1 MLYLP
6 RSGKAALMSALR
18 RPHIGGMKSVVFEGG
33 EIIFPLTAQWA
44 SVKDTS
50 CGNQG
55 DVAALLCLSVCLLSF
70 FPARRLAFLS
80 VRSTVCHSRGMT
92 SRLTEARHGL
102 F

>member
-55 DVAALLCLSVCLLSF
+55 DVAALLCLSVCLSVCFHSF
-70 FPARRLAFLS
+70 LLVGLPFSLCARLS
-80 VRSTVCHSRGMT
+80 VIPEG
-92 SRLTEARHGL
+92 
-102 F
+102 